1 VDIVKGCL
9 VKNSSGVWRAQGCFY
24 VPLMTRIL
32 TSIIAKRHGCWVCA
46 KNFLTLK
53 FIKNPCAEKEAILNS
68 FAVQIPG

>member
-1 VDIVKGCL
+1 
-9 VKNSSGVWRAQGCFY
+9 
-24 VPLMTRIL
+24 L

-53 FIKNPCAEKEAILNS
+53 FIKNPCAEKEAVLNS